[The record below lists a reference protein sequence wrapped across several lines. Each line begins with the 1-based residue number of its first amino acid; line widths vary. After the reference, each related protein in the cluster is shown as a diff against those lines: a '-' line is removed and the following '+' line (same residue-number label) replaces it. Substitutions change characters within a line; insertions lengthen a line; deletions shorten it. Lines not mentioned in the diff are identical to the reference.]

1 MLDLK
6 IINGN
11 CYINGKLEKQD
22 IGIKEGKIVNIGSFE
37 QESKETY
44 DAENLTVLPGLS
56 LIHI

>member
-22 IGIKEGKIVNIGSFE
+22 IGIKEGKIVKCMITNVS
-37 QESKETY
+37 Q
-44 DAENLTVLPGLS
+44 DVLCGYAV
-56 LIHI
+56 